1 MTETIKKRIM
11 AIANSPNPKD
21 YDTLAKTIN
30 TKLGYPLLIPKNTSK
45 VNLISLPAYLKER
58 FNNDNPISRHPKR
71 QHG

>member
-30 TKLGYPLLIPKNTSK
+30 ENLGYPLFDTEEHLKNQFD
-45 VNLISLPAYLKER
+45 VLARLFER
-58 FNNDNPISRHPKR
+58 EV
-71 QHG
+71 